1 MIRRHITSHHMTLTE
16 SEFENIAAEWIRFAK
31 QRNDYDAEQKTHY
44 DNSELDNTNDYDAE
58 QNTHY
63 SNSELDNTDD
73 YDAVQENTGDVEH
86 NCDASESNEN
96 ENNSSLEDIDNEN
109 NMEVDE
115 ALELNLDNRHI
126 IQQPQMEVRDPLY
139 EDCPLTREESELLIL
154 GLSIRHHIT
163 DATLEDIIQVIDC
176 HLPRPVHISKF
187 RILNRLSVSTGNGT
201 IYYYCPNCNELLRHN
216 EYELEVQC
224 NDCETLFEKSELK
237 QKGNFFF
244 IFQSKNN

>member
-1 MIRRHITSHHMTLTE
+1 MFPKRSRVARLFQNDNAFDHLAAPEHIEIDANAVENQDEQNTHYSN
-16 SEFENIAAEWIRFAK
+16 SELDNT
-31 QRNDYDAEQKTHY
+31 NDYDAEQNTHY
-44 DNSELDNTNDYDAE
+44 GNSELDNTNDYDAE

-73 YDAVQENTGDVEH
+73 YDAVQENTGDEH

-96 ENNSSLEDIDNEN
+96 ENNSSLEDINNEN

-154 GLSIRHHIT
+154 EFSIRHHIT

-176 HLPRPVHISKF
+176 PSTSSTYIEISYIKSSLGVY
-187 RILNRLSVSTGNGT
+187 RKWHDLLLLSK
-201 IYYYCPNCNELLRHN
+201 L
-216 EYELEVQC
+216 
-224 NDCETLFEKSELK
+224 
-237 QKGNFFF
+237 
-244 IFQSKNN
+244 